1 MKTSTKKDSVSALAG
16 IIVNGLLKAGSLTLT
31 LELLAR
37 HSPDFI
43 KELRELMLKH
53 SPNPITTEH
62 IKNLFK

>member
-1 MKTSTKKDSVSALAG
+1 MKTSTKKDEVNAWVNT
-16 IIVNGLLKAGSLTLT
+16 IVNGMIKAGSVALT

-43 KELRELMLKH
+43 KELKELMLKH

>member
-1 MKTSTKKDSVSALAG
+1 MKKKENVSAFAG
-16 IIVNGLLKAGSLTLT
+16 TIVNGLLKAGAIALT

-62 IKNLFK
+62 IKKLFK